1 MYERVSIFTA
11 CQNYQNVFIL
21 VWYFV
26 VMSLIKINTR
36 LNVATKFIFGCEI
49 LPSACETKSNF
60 IQGQTALYSV
70 SKYRIIEHNQY
81 NDTNRITNY
90 YIDEFLRQNFQKSIP
105 SLNHYVNLQSDMI
118 ISFNLYFLILC
129 CL

>member
-1 MYERVSIFTA
+1 
-11 CQNYQNVFIL
+11 
-21 VWYFV
+21 
-26 VMSLIKINTR
+26 MSLIKINTR
-36 LNVATKFIFGCEI
+36 LNVDTKFIFGCEI

-105 SLNHYVNLQSDMI
+105 SQNHYVNLQSD
-118 ISFNLYFLILC
+118 YTFLDFMLFITLTCIL
-129 CL
+129 